1 MCNCISSRFLH
12 IFLCTWLV
20 PCFTNPL
27 FLPFISYLPSDVFS
41 YGHYFDNYIVQMCE
55 ASAAVYICTLIKVE
69 LCQFSIKI
77 LFVVLFHFWP
87 SGTTFY
93 PCTSGCDLWICRE
106 PRNQCTFGILRE
118 MLTLHEIENSALL
131 CLLSQLIEPRSGRA
145 LGKVSKTFLGN
156 LSVKGGG
163 DLTRE
168 DSQTSRSW
176 TDKSRTLR
184 SLDIQVPGHP
194 CPRTSRSPDILQVYL
209 FPFRIWD
216 NLVSVMYSQCAIPH
230 GMFNFTHNALSV

>member
-41 YGHYFDNYIVQMCE
+41 CGHYFDNYIVQMCE

-77 LFVVLFHFWP
+77 LFVVLFHIWP

-106 PRNQCTFGILRE
+106 PIIYNHPPSVGSIYPLSIYIFHQDIFSRIVGMIYTILTKASNCVQCSKLFDFISIRISKCIFSIPVPEGRTETVQLTF
-118 MLTLHEIENSALL
+118 
-131 CLLSQLIEPRSGRA
+131 
-145 LGKVSKTFLGN
+145 
-156 LSVKGGG
+156 
-163 DLTRE
+163 
-168 DSQTSRSW
+168 
-176 TDKSRTLR
+176 
-184 SLDIQVPGHP
+184 
-194 CPRTSRSPDILQVYL
+194 
-209 FPFRIWD
+209 
-216 NLVSVMYSQCAIPH
+216 IPQ
-230 GMFNFTHNALSV
+230 

>member
-156 LSVKGGG
+156 LSVKGGEG
-163 DLTRE
+163 IWLGRTHRHPGPG
-168 DSQTSRSW
+168 QTSPGHSGPW
-176 TDKSRTLR
+176 TSR
-184 SLDIQVPGHP
+184 SLDIHVRGHP
-194 CPRTSRSPDILQVYL
+194 GPRTSFKFTFFHLGFGTIS
-209 FPFRIWD
+209 
-216 NLVSVMYSQCAIPH
+216 SV
-230 GMFNFTHNALSV
+230 